1 MTNEHCDNFSLLGIR
16 DDTIRELFKTYQPFS
31 NRKLDPDSYDN
42 VTNKI
47 CVNIKLVYDDEL
59 QMRLYLFK
67 LKSKIKPYGT
77 FAKKN
82 GDEGCQLL
90 LVKARQFVP
99 VPYESDNH
107 LIKSITKTLSRGFRA
122 YKLTVKFCDQ
132 FSKIQAGE
140 VLVFDP
146 IVSVQLFDWW
156 DQNYEKLLN
165 NKS

>member
-1 MTNEHCDNFSLLGIR
+1 MNITHVF
-16 DDTIRELFKTYQPFS
+16 DDK
-31 NRKLDPDSYDN
+31 
-42 VTNKI
+42 
-47 CVNIKLVYDDEL
+47 L
-59 QMRLYLFK
+59 QMRLYMFK
-67 LKSKIKPYGT
+67 LKSKLKPYGT
-77 FAKKN
+77 LAKKN
-82 GDEGCQLL
+82 GNEGCQLL

-107 LIKSITKTLSRGFRA
+107 LVKSITKTLSRGFRA

-132 FSKIQAGE
+132 FSNNQAGE

-156 DQNYEKLLN
+156 DQNYEKFLN